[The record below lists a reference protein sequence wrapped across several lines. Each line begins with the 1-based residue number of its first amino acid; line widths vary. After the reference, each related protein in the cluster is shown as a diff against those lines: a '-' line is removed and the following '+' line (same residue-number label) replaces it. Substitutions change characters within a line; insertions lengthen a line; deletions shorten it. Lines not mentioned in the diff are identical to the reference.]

1 MFRGG
6 RVQIQVRS
14 TAAGSVRNTS
24 ACHNDP
30 VKVVVAGG
38 SGFLGRAL
46 CKRLM
51 SKGHEVVVLT
61 RGTARRDGDL
71 RYATWPAVDE
81 PGLWREEING
91 AGAVINLA
99 GANLADKR
107 WTHYRK
113 EELHASRILAT
124 RALVSAIRD
133 ATPRPPVFLS
143 GSAIGFY
150 GGQPEGGP
158 EFDESGPPGSDF
170 LATLVVDWEAEAHA
184 AEALDCRVVF
194 VRTGIVLAREGGA
207 LQKLMTPFKFF
218 VGGPLGSGNQV
229 MSWIHLTDWVSLV
242 SWLAE
247 HPSATGAYNCTAPNP
262 VTNAE
267 LSKALGVAMGRPSWL
282 RVPGFVLKII
292 VGEMAGV
299 ALLAGQRV
307 VPRRALD
314 AGFSFE
320 YPDVAVALLAAVR

>member
-1 MFRGG
+1 MKC
-6 RVQIQVRS
+6 VI
-14 TAAGSVRNTS
+14 
-24 ACHNDP
+24 
-30 VKVVVAGG
+30 AGG

-46 CKRLM
+46 CKRLA
-51 SKGHEVVVLT
+51 SKSHQVVVLT
-61 RGTARRDGDL
+61 RGAAHNEGTM
-71 RYATWPAVDE
+71 RYVTWPAVDE
-81 PGLWREEING
+81 PGAWREEING

-107 WTHYRK
+107 WTAHRK
-113 EELHASRILAT
+113 EELHSSRILAT
-124 RALVSAIRD
+124 RALVSAVRD
-133 ATPRPPVFLS
+133 ATVRPPVFLS

-150 GGQPEGGP
+150 GGQDEGGP

-184 AEALDCRVVF
+184 AEALGCRVVM

-207 LQKLMTPFKFF
+207 LQKLITPFKFY
-218 VGGPLGSGNQV
+218 VGGPLGSGRQV
-229 MSWIHLTDWVSLV
+229 MSWIHLDDWVSLV

-262 VTNAE
+262 VTNAD
-267 LSKALGVAMGRPSWL
+267 LSKALASALGRPSWL
-282 RVPGFVLKII
+282 RVPGFVLKIL

-307 VPRRALD
+307 IPRRALD

-320 YPDVAVALLAAVR
+320 YPDIADAMRAAVALRY